1 MTYTTDDLI
10 RLRDN
15 ARTTAEAM
23 DALINL
29 APAPLPVP
37 SPIRPLAKLILAPW
51 FGNTIPTPQFIRD
64 NAGYLDSLPFDGIV
78 AYLRRPD
85 TTDNLTIGVQGATP
99 VSYELAMD
107 VLAPL
112 RGLGPAQNLKHNF
125 GLVMGGSPPDFF
137 DDWTSVIAD
146 WTNLARALKDS
157 NFAGIMFDNE
167 QYFGPWGDWTGASM
181 KYPAKTLGQYQ
192 AQARVRG
199 RQIVNAV
206 KQVFTGIHIITLHG
220 PSVSEPKAPAALLY
234 PNWSSGNE
242 LLGPFFAGMMDG
254 ADLPDTKI
262 VDGGE
267 LYGLRSFDEFMK
279 VRDWN
284 KITLPI
290 VSSFIPD
297 ALKAVYSQRVSI
309 GFGIMDHDDPASGRP
324 MNLSLIGPT
333 LKNALAVA
341 DDYCWLYCEAQTFL
355 LPPSAGGASQAWVDA
370 VRGARG

>member
-137 DDWTSVIAD
+137 DDWTGVISD

-157 NFAGIMFDNE
+157 GFVGICLDNE
-167 QYFGPWGDWTGASM
+167 SYFSPWGDWRGTEM
-181 KYPAKTLGQYQ
+181 KYPLKSLAEYQ
-192 AQARVRG
+192 AQARIRG
-199 RQIVNAV
+199 RQIVNEV
-206 KQVFTGIHIITLHG
+206 EKVFPGIVILTLHG
-220 PSVSEPKAPAALLY
+220 PYISEPKAPAGLGY
-234 PNWSSGNE
+234 PQWQTANE
-242 LLGPFFAGMMDG
+242 LLGAVFVGMIDG
-254 ADLPDTKI
+254 ADLPST
-262 VDGGE
+262 VVCDGHE
-267 LYGLRSFDEFMK
+267 IYTLRTLEQFRA
-279 VRDWN
+279 VYDWS
-284 KITLPI
+284 KYIFPT
-290 VSSFIPD
+290 VSSFVPPS
-297 ALKAVYSQRVSI
+297 LKPLYSQRVSI
-309 GFGIMDHDDPASGRP
+309 GFGVYDRP
-324 MNLSLIGPT
+324 FGGADMNPVILEST
-333 LKNALAVA
+333 LRNALAVA
-341 DDYCWLYCEAQTFL
+341 DKYCWFYSEANTFL
-355 LPPSAGGASQAWVDA
+355 LPPGAGGAPVEWLNAIKA
-370 VRGARG
+370 ARG